1 MCGGIGFEQTLI
13 IHLFF
18 HNMGAEKRW
27 VGCSVTFT
35 GCQEAVQQG
44 QPFHTAHSGF
54 VHCQP
59 EEVPLYNS
67 PNRYWFLF
75 RALCRGAFHLP
86 PLVCR
91 MYREIALGRH
101 RTGIWLGTSL
111 ILGVL
116 WRSILLPFYA

>member
-35 GCQEAVQQG
+35 GCQEVVQQG

-67 PNRYWFLF
+67 PNQYWFIISHF
-75 RALCRGAFHLP
+75 
-86 PLVCR
+86 V
-91 MYREIALGRH
+91 
-101 RTGIWLGTSL
+101 
-111 ILGVL
+111 
-116 WRSILLPFYA
+116 